1 MEKKDFKT
9 PDATGKTAKQEKYEK
24 KMAKYAANK
33 ARKEQQQKKKKK
45 KNERNLML
53 VGETATML
61 ERYDKIV
68 NPQKYESPIS
78 ELKEIEKVLVK
89 KARYFYDN
97 HLTFIHFPITYKGE
111 LNMIAAVSW
120 GRNAKNYQVTSITCD
135 GTNERNELDEL
146 WERVL
151 DKELDVFCIK
161 LVCSGKKLKPRYIKA
176 DTPTE
181 AFEIACKEN
190 NVKLAFYAA

>member
-33 ARKEQQQKKKKK
+33 ARKEQKEN
-45 KNERNLML
+45 NERNLML
-53 VGETATML
+53 AGETATMQ

>member
-1 MEKKDFKT
+1 MNKINSR
-9 PDATGKTAKQEKYEK
+9 PDAATGTTTAKQERYEK

-33 ARKEQQQKKKKK
+33 ARKEQKAANRKQ
-45 KNERNLML
+45 N
-53 VGETATML
+53 
-61 ERYDKIV
+61 
-68 NPQKYESPIS
+68 ESPTS

-97 HLTFIHFPITYKGE
+97 HLTFIHFPIIYKGE
-111 LNMIAAVSW
+111 LNMLSAVSW
-120 GRNAKNYQVTSITCD
+120 GRDAKNYQTTSITCN
-135 GTNERNELDEL
+135 GSNKRNELDEL

-151 DKELDVFCIK
+151 DRELDIFCIK

-181 AFEIACKEN
+181 AFDIACKEN
-190 NVKLAFYAA
+190 NVKLVFNVA

>member
-33 ARKEQQQKKKKK
+33 ARKEQKEN
-45 KNERNLML
+45 NERNLML
-53 VGETATML
+53 AGETATMQ

-78 ELKEIEKVLVK
+78 ELKEIETVLVK